1 MNNRLLLYFGHPA
14 QFMMFRQTIKNLE
27 DKKWKVKIVIKTK
40 DVLETLV
47 KESGFEYENILQRG
61 RADNMMSIMFAVI
74 KRDLKMFRIVN
85 KFKPDIMIGTDP
97 SIAHISWLKRIPGIT
112 IVEDDYDVIKKLVRI
127 TYPFTKIILCP
138 EVCKVDKYKKKK
150 IGYASYMKLGYL
162 HPDTFEKDDEII
174 NKYHFPKRFIL
185 IRLSALK
192 AYHDHGIGG
201 IDRFLLEK
209 LISIC
214 KRNDY
219 DVEISTEVELFP
231 EFGKYKLNIEKKDIH
246 HILCAASILISDSQ
260 SMSVEAAMLG
270 TPSIRYS
277 GFAGRISV
285 LEELEKK
292 YELTFGIPVGKE
304 DTLFS
309 KIQDLLDNENL
320 YEEFQKRRAK
330 MLSEK
335 INLSPFLVWFIEN
348 FPQSSIIM
356 KENPEFQYRFL

>member
-14 QFMMFRQTIKNLE
+14 QFMMFRQTIRILE
-27 DKKWKVKIVIKTK
+27 DKNWKVKIIIKTK

-47 KESGFEYENILQRG
+47 LESGFEYENILQHG
-61 RADNMMSIMFAVI
+61 RADNMMSIMLAVI
-74 KRDLKMFRIVN
+74 KRDIKMFRIVN
-85 KFKPDIMIGTDP
+85 KFKPAIMIGTDP

-112 IVEDDYDVIKKLVRI
+112 IVEDDYNVIKKLVRI

-138 EVCKVDKYKKKK
+138 EVCQVGKYGRKK

-162 HPDTFEKDDEII
+162 HPKVFEKDEEII
-174 NKYHFPKRFIL
+174 NRYHFPKRFIL

-201 IDRFLLEK
+201 IDRHLLEK

-214 KRNDY
+214 KRNNY
-219 DVEISTEVELFP
+219 EVRISTEAEIFP
-231 EFGKYKLNIEKKDIH
+231 EFEKYKLNIDKKDIH
-246 HILCAASILISDSQ
+246 HTLCAASVLISDSQ

-277 GFAGRISV
+277 DFAGRISV

-292 YELTFGIPVGKE
+292 YELTFGIPVGNE

-309 KIQDLLDNENL
+309 KIQELLDSVNL
-320 YEEFQKRRAK
+320 YETFQKRRAK

-348 FPQSSIIM
+348 FPQSSRTM